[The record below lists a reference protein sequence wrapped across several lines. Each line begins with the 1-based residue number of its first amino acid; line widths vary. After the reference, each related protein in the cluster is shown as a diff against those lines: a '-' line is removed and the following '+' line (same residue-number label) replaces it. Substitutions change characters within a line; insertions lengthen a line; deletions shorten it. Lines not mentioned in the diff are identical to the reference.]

1 MKFIQSISNLIV
13 LRLKYTKSV
22 IKCRITKKLRIVHNR
37 YLIFDIFSAVSR
49 TLSQGHE
56 DQAFGIVGPYPAH
69 HQHTQVISSSST
81 SNINRRPSNEEQ
93 HTSSRGGGE
102 RTSTAISPAASHGS
116 TTSSLRLRRHHHH
129 HGSKRGLS
137 SPPPPRQRGGGGT
150 GVVPPPPPRQP
161 HTPIHFGGG
170 SSQQPTGG
178 GRGASGDRPGTSVG
192 GADPSGV
199 ETVSNGGGGFT
210 PGSAFDTD
218 IDR

>member
-1 MKFIQSISNLIV
+1 M
-13 LRLKYTKSV
+13 
-22 IKCRITKKLRIVHNR
+22 
-37 YLIFDIFSAVSR
+37 
-49 TLSQGHE
+49 
-56 DQAFGIVGPYPAH
+56 
-69 HQHTQVISSSST
+69 ISSSST
-81 SNINRRPSNEEQ
+81 SNIHRRTSTEEQ
-93 HTSSRGGGE
+93 HSNTRGVGE

-137 SPPPPRQRGGGGT
+137 SPPPRPGRGDSGT

-170 SSQQPTGG
+170 STQQ
-178 GRGASGDRPGTSVG
+178 SGVGHGTSSDRPGTSVG
-192 GADPSGV
+192 GADPRGV

>member
-1 MKFIQSISNLIV
+1 MILQITRLQVSIELLSYFMNH
-13 LRLKYTKSV
+13 Y
-22 IKCRITKKLRIVHNR
+22 
-37 YLIFDIFSAVSR
+37 IFYHSAVSR

-69 HQHTQVISSSST
+69 HHNTQVISSSST
-81 SNINRRPSNEEQ
+81 SNIHRRPSTDEQ
-93 HTSSRGGGE
+93 HNSSRGGGE

-116 TTSSLRLRRHHHH
+116 TTSSLRIRRHHHH

-137 SPPPPRQRGGGGT
+137 SPPPRQGERRT

-161 HTPIHFGGG
+161 HTPIHFGQG
-170 SSQQPTGG
+170 SSQQTGTG
-178 GRGASGDRPGTSVG
+178 HGTSTDRPGTSVG